1 MDKPRICFIIGPIG
15 DTESA
20 IRKRSDQIFNHIITP
35 VAQECGYTTERAD
48 QIDRPGIITNQVIQ
62 HIVNDPL
69 VIADLTDYNP
79 NVFYELALRHIVRK
93 PLIQMIKQG
102 QELPFDVAPSRTIYF
117 DHQDLDS
124 VALAEKQILEQ
135 IKAIEKDP
143 SDLDTPISVSI
154 DLESLK
160 HSEKREKRLMADV
173 LSAIG
178 ELRRLTLGNQ
188 QVLNE
193 LRTLVPLAGAQG
205 KPFVYGKP
213 IDITWDATSTPP
225 HRFYGTVRIDGKPPP
240 DGTTVS
246 AVTQGLAISGVTT
259 VEGRYVLDV
268 FPLGTRP
275 VGMQITFR
283 IANLPTEQTA
293 VWEMGELTNLDL
305 SVRTR

>member
-15 DTESA
+15 DPGSA

-124 VALAEKQILEQ
+124 VYLAKKQILEQ

-154 DLESLK
+154 DLEALK
-160 HSEKREKRLMADV
+160 HSEKRENRLMADV

-205 KPFVYGKP
+205 KPFVSGKP
-213 IDITWDATSTPP
+213 IDITWDHSAPP
-225 HRFYGTVRIDGKPPP
+225 HRFYGTVRINDKPSP
-240 DGTTVS
+240 DGTAVA

-259 VEGRYVLDV
+259 KEGRYVLDV
-268 FPLGTRP
+268 FPLRTQP
-275 VGMQITFR
+275 AGMQIIFR
-283 IANLPTEQTA
+283 IANLLREQTA